1 MTHVSVLESLAE
13 GTEASEPKRRSEGT
27 ECSRERFSSEAK
39 SEGTDDWKTGTE
51 GEA

>member
-1 MTHVSVLESLAE
+1 MIVDEVYV
-13 GTEASEPKRRSEGT
+13 PRRRNEGT

-39 SEGTDDWKTGTE
+39 SEGTDDLKTGTE